1 MYYRISSLNGKK
13 AVLTYINAEIS
24 YYLYRREI
32 KMERVE
38 LLAPAGDLERL
49 KIAFEYGADAVYL
62 GGENFG
68 MRSAAKN
75 FSIDDIKEGADF
87 AHKKGKK
94 IFVTVNIIPHNEDF
108 EGFKE
113 YLIELEKVRV
123 DALIAA
129 DPGVIQVIKET
140 LPNMEI
146 HLSTQ
151 ANTTNY
157 HSANFWYNQGVK
169 RVVVA
174 RELSFEEI
182 KEIREK
188 TDKNMDIEAFMHGA
202 MCISYSGRCLIS
214 NYMTGRDANR
224 GSCAQS
230 CRWKYSLVEEKR
242 PGEYFPVYEDEKG
255 TFFFNSK
262 DLCMI
267 EYIPE
272 LINSGITSLK
282 IEGRMKTA
290 YYVATV
296 VRAYRMAIDE
306 YYKNPDQWKFNP
318 VWLDELKKGS
328 HRHFTT
334 GFYNDKPG
342 TEEQNYAS
350 ASYVRNYDFV
360 GIVLDAPDKDGYVT
374 VEQRNKMVVGDE
386 IEIIGPYTDTLL
398 ATIEEMYDEEKNPIT
413 EAPHPRQLVRMKLPK
428 QVGPNF
434 MLRKE
439 IEETN

>member
-1 MYYRISSLNGKK
+1 MNK
-13 AVLTYINAEIS
+13 
-24 YYLYRREI
+24 
-32 KMERVE
+32 VE

-68 MRSAAKN
+68 MRTAAKN
-75 FSIDDIKEGADF
+75 FSIEDIKKGADF
-87 AHKKGKK
+87 AHERGKK

-108 EGFKE
+108 EGFEE
-113 YLIELEKVRV
+113 YLLDLEKAGV
-123 DALIAA
+123 DALIAS
-129 DPGVIQVIKET
+129 DPGVIDVIKET
-140 LPNMEI
+140 IPNMEI

-157 HSANFWYNQGVK
+157 KSANFWYKQGVK
-169 RVVVA
+169 RVVIA
-174 RELSFEEI
+174 RELSFKEI
-182 KEIREK
+182 KEIR
-188 TDKNMDIEAFMHGA
+188 DNVPQDLDIEAFMHGA

-230 CRWKYSLVEEKR
+230 CRWKYSLMEEKR
-242 PGEYFPVYEDEKG
+242 PGEYFPVYEDDRG

-267 EYIPE
+267 EYVPE
-272 LINSGITSLK
+272 LIESGITSLK

-306 YYKNPDQWKFNP
+306 YYKDPENWKFNP
-318 VWLDELKKGS
+318 MWLEELKKGS

-360 GIVLDAPDKDGYVT
+360 GIVLEDADENGLVT
-374 VEQRNKMVVGDE
+374 VEQRNKMVIGDE
-386 IEIIGPYTDTLL
+386 IEIMGPYTETMTT
-398 ATIEEMYDEEKNPIT
+398 TIIEMYNEDGEAIEA
-413 EAPHPRQLVRMKLPK
+413 APHPRQIVKMKLPK
-428 QVGPNF
+428 EVKTNF
-434 MLRKE
+434 MLRKA
-439 IEETN
+439 IEEK